1 MRCNR
6 YDGGFKNY
14 EMSDDDL
21 ELMIKAL
28 EHYYAYTVASKS
40 EDLRYKELADR
51 LKRKPTERV
60 GAEASQE
67 RGKKR
72 RA

>member
-1 MRCNR
+1 MN
-6 YDGGFKNY
+6 F

-28 EHYYAYTVASKS
+28 EHYHAYTVARKS
-40 EDLRYKELADR
+40 EDSRYKELADR

-60 GAEASQE
+60 GVEARQE
-67 RGKKR
+67 HSKKR

>member
-1 MRCNR
+1 MTTSNSIR
-6 YDGGFKNY
+6 
-14 EMSDDDL
+14 
-21 ELMIKAL
+21 AL
-28 EHYYAYTVASKS
+28 EHYYAYKVASKS
-40 EDLRYKELADR
+40 EDQRYKELADR

>member
-1 MRCNR
+1 MN
-6 YDGGFKNY
+6 F

-21 ELMIKAL
+21 ELVIRAL
-28 EHYYAYTVASKS
+28 EHYYAYKVASKS
-40 EDLRYKELADR
+40 EDQGYKELADR

-60 GAEASQE
+60 GVAEARQE